1 MYRIGELAKLADVTP
16 DTIRYYEK
24 QQMMDHE
31 VRTEG
36 GFRLYTENDLQRLKF
51 IRMRDS
57 WVSRLSRS
65 ANFYRSELIL
75 STIPVRSQK
84 VLCKSDCRRLKPG
97 LRNCKRCSV
106 RYKGLMMLVAERPT
120 VASIVPFWKPWNR
133 GPVERNRDVDL
144 LNRRGYTRA
153 VNLYNRETL

>member
-51 IRMRDS
+51 IRYARQLGFTLDS
-57 WVSRLSRS
+57 IREL
-65 ANFYRSELIL
+65 YRSELIL
-75 STIPVRSQK
+75 STIPVRNQK

-120 VASIVPFWKPWNR
+120 VASIVPFWKPWSR
-133 GPVERNRDVDL
+133 GPVGRNQDVDL

>member
-1 MYRIGELAKLADVTP
+1 MRYVLKAGFVYILK
-16 DTIRYYEK
+16 TICSVSSLFV
-24 QQMMDHE
+24 ML
-31 VRTEG
+31 G
-36 GFRLYTENDLQRLKF
+36 
-51 IRMRDS
+51 S

-65 ANFYRSELIL
+65 VNFYRSELIL
-75 STIPVRSQK
+75 STIPVRNQK

-106 RYKGLMMLVAERPT
+106 RYKGLMMLVVERPT

-133 GPVERNRDVDL
+133 GPVGRNQDVDL

-153 VNLYNRETL
+153 VNLYNQETL

>member
-51 IRMRDS
+51 IRYARQLGFTLDS
-57 WVSRLSRS
+57 IREL
-65 ANFYRSELIL
+65 YRSELIL

-84 VLCKSDCRRLKPG
+84 YC
-97 LRNCKRCSV
+97 
-106 RYKGLMMLVAERPT
+106 A
-120 VASIVPFWKPWNR
+120 
-133 GPVERNRDVDL
+133 
-144 LNRRGYTRA
+144 RA
-153 VNLYNRETL
+153 IAGG

>member
-51 IRMRDS
+51 IRYARQLGFTLDS
-57 WVSRLSRS
+57 IRELLSIRIDPEHHTCQES
-65 ANFYRSELIL
+65 
-75 STIPVRSQK
+75 K

-133 GPVERNRDVDL
+133 GPVERNQDVDL

>member
-51 IRMRDS
+51 IRYARQLGFTLESIRELLSIRIDPEHHTCQES
-57 WVSRLSRS
+57 KSIVQERLQEVEAR
-65 ANFYRSELIL
+65 
-75 STIPVRSQK
+75 
-84 VLCKSDCRRLKPG
+84 

-120 VASIVPFWKPWNR
+120 VASIVPFWKPWSR
-133 GPVERNRDVDL
+133 GPVGRNQDVDL